1 VNRKIILWPLVPI
14 CGTLYQIFVKLTA
27 DQLHG
32 VAFNTGWL
40 EQAGALPWLWAALA
54 SEIAAFFVWMQI
66 LARHELSKAFPLTA
80 ISYVFIL
87 AVSWFGFK
95 EEVLPMQL
103 LGGALILY
111 GVWLIGTADNSKGVT
126 T

>member
-1 VNRKIILWPLVPI
+1 MNRKIILWPLVPI

-32 VAFNTGWL
+32 VAFNAGWL
-40 EQAGALPWLWAALA
+40 EQAGTSKWFWAALV
-54 SEIAAFFVWMQI
+54 SEVAAFLIWMQI
-66 LARHELSKAFPLTA
+66 LAQHDLSKAFPLTA

-95 EEVLPMQL
+95 EEILPLQL
-103 LGGALILY
+103 LGGTLILC
-111 GVWLIGTADNSKGVT
+111 GVWLIGTADNSKGAT
-126 T
+126 A